1 MSVNGV
7 ACSFLGSDR
16 LMAHPVED
24 FGVELSTPPMLD
36 SNDNES
42 VDEELDDGVSPRERL
57 LAAVIGEI

>member
-1 MSVNGV
+1 M
-7 ACSFLGSDR
+7 FLGSDR
-16 LMAHPVED
+16 LMALVVED
-24 FGVELSTPPMLD
+24 LGVELSTPPMLD